1 MNAKALAFTEGSR
14 GMLSRTNFF
23 SEKAEWGGGGGGG
36 RGRGGGAE
44 VSLCAVSVPTHVL
57 QTLVLIKAKTFSKE
71 VVIRIR
77 KYELHFDIPWDTYW
91 EYLGK

>member
-23 SEKAEWGGGGGGG
+23 LKKWGWGGG

-44 VSLCAVSVPTHVL
+44 VSLSAVSVPTRP
-57 QTLVLIKAKTFSKE
+57 K
-71 VVIRIR
+71 
-77 KYELHFDIPWDTYW
+77 D
-91 EYLGK
+91 LGFN

>member
-23 SEKAEWGGGGGGG
+23 LKKWGGGEGEEEGLKFPS
-36 RGRGGGAE
+36 AQ
-44 VSLCAVSVPTHVL
+44 SPYQHVL
-57 QTLVLIKAKTFSKE
+57 RTLALIKAKTFFKQ
-71 VVIRIR
+71 VAIGIR

-91 EYLGK
+91 EYLRNL

>member
-23 SEKAEWGGGGGGG
+23 LKKWGGGGG

-91 EYLGK
+91 EYVGK

>member
-23 SEKAEWGGGGGGG
+23 SEKAEWGGGGGG

-77 KYELHFDIPWDTYW
+77 KYELHVDIPWDTYW

>member
-1 MNAKALAFTEGSR
+1 MRNL
-14 GMLSRTNFF
+14 TNFF
-23 SEKAEWGGGGGGG
+23 FGKVGWGEGEEE
-36 RGRGGGAE
+36 AE
-44 VSLCAVSVPTHVL
+44 VSLCAVSVPTYVL
-57 QTLVLIKAKTFSKE
+57 RNLALIEAKTFSKQ

>member
-23 SEKAEWGGGGGGG
+23 LKKWGGGGG

-44 VSLCAVSVPTHVL
+44 VSLSAVSVPTRP
-57 QTLVLIKAKTFSKE
+57 K
-71 VVIRIR
+71 
-77 KYELHFDIPWDTYW
+77 D
-91 EYLGK
+91 LGFN

>member
-23 SEKAEWGGGGGGG
+23 SEKAEWGGEGGG

-57 QTLVLIKAKTFSKE
+57 QTLVLI
-71 VVIRIR
+71 
-77 KYELHFDIPWDTYW
+77 
-91 EYLGK
+91 

>member
-23 SEKAEWGGGGGGG
+23 LKKWGGGGG

-44 VSLCAVSVPTHVL
+44 VSLSTVSVPTRP
-57 QTLVLIKAKTFSKE
+57 K
-71 VVIRIR
+71 
-77 KYELHFDIPWDTYW
+77 D
-91 EYLGK
+91 LGFN

>member
-23 SEKAEWGGGGGGG
+23 LKKWGGGGG

-44 VSLCAVSVPTHVL
+44 VSLCAVSVPTRP
-57 QTLVLIKAKTFSKE
+57 K
-71 VVIRIR
+71 
-77 KYELHFDIPWDTYW
+77 D
-91 EYLGK
+91 LGFN

>member
-23 SEKAEWGGGGGGG
+23 SEKAEWGGGGG

-57 QTLVLIKAKTFSKE
+57 QTLVLI
-71 VVIRIR
+71 
-77 KYELHFDIPWDTYW
+77 
-91 EYLGK
+91 

>member
-36 RGRGGGAE
+36 GGRGK
-44 VSLCAVSVPTHVL
+44 VSLS
-57 QTLVLIKAKTFSKE
+57 
-71 VVIRIR
+71 
-77 KYELHFDIPWDTYW
+77 
-91 EYLGK
+91 